1 MIHMSTLFTKTSIVG
16 EVVSIFPQASDLFK
30 KHRIDFCC
38 GGDKTI
44 EVATEAKEIS
54 ADELLKTLNNQ
65 YTLYISEHHKDT
77 NWNEVS
83 FTTLIDHIIQKHH
96 RYIQEELPQLS
107 PYVTKVFRVHG
118 QTETHLSDVH
128 RLFHELKL
136 ELEQHII
143 KEETLVFPLIKQYE
157 ENPTQENLVLAI
169 EKLEELEQEHDG
181 AGDLIKELR
190 RITNDFTP
198 PEHACRTYRMVYNRL
213 EDFESDLFQHVHL
226 ENNILFKRL
235 LSLA

>member
-1 MIHMSTLFTKTSIVG
+1 MTIPFTKTSIVG
-16 EVVSIFPQASDLFK
+16 EIVTVFPQSSDLFK
-30 KHRIDFCC
+30 KYRIDFCC

-44 EVATEAKEIS
+44 EVATQTKEIS
-54 ADELLKTLNNQ
+54 SDELLKILNQQ
-65 YTLYISEHHKDT
+65 YTLYKSNNNEST
-77 NWNEVS
+77 NWSEVNLS
-83 FTTLIDHIIQKHH
+83 TLIDHIIEKHH
-96 RYIQEELPQLS
+96 RFIQEELPQLS

-118 QTETHLSDVH
+118 QTESHLSIVH

-136 ELEQHII
+136 ELEQHIM
-143 KEETLVFPLIKQYE
+143 KEEALVFPLIKTYE
-157 ENPTQENLVLAI
+157 QNPTEENLVLAI
-169 EKLEELEQEHDG
+169 ERLEELEQEHDK

-190 RITNDFTP
+190 IITNDFTP

-235 LSLA
+235 LSLK